1 MNRCQ
6 LAEVDGGK
14 RALFVSL
21 EQAGRGEGEQSQSMV
36 LPADELWRGS
46 WRDASPVH
54 RLVYE
59 ASVCVRRRR
68 TILSEAAELI
78 RVSMAINGCESMK
91 RRRLFMALLML
102 LCLALPARAQ
112 EPDSTN
118 EFWPEFDIFIKLN
131 ERSRIFVL
139 YAGTKQEN
147 LGAFADGQTGVHFD
161 FYAVSAFRPVITS
174 IDQSRSKFLM
184 VRVGYLVSRP
194 KNNSGTST
202 EHMATTE
209 GTTRAQ
215 LPGGLLLSDRNR
227 FDFRWVESDARHRYR
242 NRLKLERTFAIGR
255 FQFTPYGH
263 AELFYDLKPRDW
275 SRLRYAAGAEFS
287 ITKRIVLEG
296 YYLRQNTWAS
306 VPQFVNAAGT
316 AVQFYFR

>member
-1 MNRCQ
+1 MIGC
-6 LAEVDGGK
+6 E
-14 RALFVSL
+14 SL
-21 EQAGRGEGEQSQSMV
+21 NAGRFSMV
-36 LPADELWRGS
+36 LL
-46 WRDASPVH
+46 
-54 RLVYE
+54 
-59 ASVCVRRRR
+59 
-68 TILSEAAELI
+68 
-78 RVSMAINGCESMK
+78 
-91 RRRLFMALLML
+91 ALLA
-102 LCLALPARAQ
+102 LASPARAQ
-112 EPDSTN
+112 ESDSTS
-118 EFWPEFDIFIKLN
+118 EVWPEFDFFIKLN
-131 ERSRIFVL
+131 EKSRIFLL

-147 LGAFADGQTGVHFD
+147 LGAYADGQTGIHFD
-161 FYAVSAFRPVITS
+161 FYTIPAFRPVINS

-194 KNNSGTST
+194 RNNSGTST
-202 EHMATTE
+202 EHMATAE

-227 FDFRWVESDARHRYR
+227 FDFRWVEGDARHRYR